1 MTTSQQPSTTS
12 SKFENSIAV
21 LSLLGISAYLLLHY
35 VTDAGQEIVTF
46 PLKAALIDALAPFY
60 HGPHDIS
67 VPVMQL
73 PLFAVL
79 LLGGIPLVYQL
90 AVKLLHADFG
100 ADLLAGVSI
109 VTAVMLNEYLAGS
122 LVVLMLSGGAA
133 LEHYAVR
140 KASSVLEAL
149 SRRMPS
155 VAHRKSDDTLVDI
168 TTEQVNIGDI
178 LLILPHEICPVDGT
192 VMEGTGTMDESYL
205 TGEPYLMSKTSG
217 SVVMSGAING
227 DSALTIRADK
237 LSVDSRYAK
246 IMEVMRS
253 SEQYR
258 PNIRR
263 LGDQLGALYTPLAV
277 IIALS
282 AWALSGDVVRFLAVL
297 VVATPCPLLIG
308 IPVTIIS
315 SISLA
320 ARREI
325 IIKNPAILET
335 IGTCRTAIF
344 DKTGTLTYG
353 RPTLTAL
360 IPGEGFNEPE
370 LLTLIASLERY
381 SKHPLASAI
390 LKAAEKAKITLLPV
404 TQITELPGEGLQGNV
419 AGKRV
424 QITSRKT
431 FAEQHPDDQSTLPPV
446 SGGLECVA
454 LINDVYAA
462 TLQFRDEVRTD
473 SSSFIN
479 HLQPNHHFD
488 RVMLVSGDRE
498 SEVRYLAEKVGIEHV
513 YFSQSPEQKLEL
525 VKKETQNAKTIFLGD
540 GINDAP
546 SLTAATIGI
555 AFGQNSDITGE
566 SADAVIMDSSL
577 LKVDELF
584 HIGERMRKIALQSAV
599 AGMALSLIGMVFAGV
614 GYLTPVAGAITQEI
628 IDVFAVLNALRAAF
642 PPKSLSDFYKSD
654 SSKTHSETHR
664 SHRIGWLRA
673 AVLGANDGIV
683 STASLILGIAASH
696 ATHNDIMLAGIAGLV
711 AGAMSMAAGE
721 YVSVSSQSDTEHAD
735 LMREYK
741 ELNENVEHEK
751 KELASIYMARGL
763 DALLAEQVAEQLMAH
778 DALGAH
784 ARDELGISEAGTA
797 RPIQAALT
805 SAATFAVGAFLP
817 LGIAMFVP
825 LDYLLVVVALSSLL
839 FLTLL
844 GSLAAYTGGSSV
856 VKGAWRVVFWGAL
869 AMGLTSAVGSFFG
882 TVV

>member
-1 MTTSQQPSTTS
+1 
-12 SKFENSIAV
+12 
-21 LSLLGISAYLLLHY
+21 LSLLGIVVFLVLHY
-35 VTDAGQEIVTF
+35 ALNVGDEVYTVSLDMALNSAVTRIYQVQQAFSIQWV
-46 PLKAALIDALAPFY
+46 
-60 HGPHDIS
+60 
-67 VPVMQL
+67 QL
-73 PLFAVL
+73 PLIIVL
-79 LLGGIPLVYQL
+79 VLGGIPLVYQL

-100 ADLLAGVSI
+100 ADLLAGISI
-109 VTAVMLNEYLAGS
+109 VTAVCLDEYLAGS

-149 SRRMPS
+149 AKRMPS
-155 VAHRKSDDTLVDI
+155 VAHRKSGEVLTDI
-168 TTEQVNIGDI
+168 KTEQVNIGDT

-192 VMEGTGTMDESYL
+192 VLEGSGTMDESYL
-205 TGEPYLMSKTSG
+205 TGEPYMMSKTSG
-217 SVVMSGAING
+217 SLVMSGAING

-282 AWALSGDVVRFLAVL
+282 AWAFSGDVVRFLAVL

-360 IPGEGFNEPE
+360 IPGAGYSENDV
-370 LLTLIASLERY
+370 LTLIASLERY
-381 SKHPLASAI
+381 SKHPLSSAI
-390 LKAAEKAKITLLPV
+390 VKAAEKSNLSLSAV
-404 TQITELPGEGLQGNV
+404 TQITELPGEGLKGNV
-419 AGKRV
+419 TGKQI
-424 QITSRKT
+424 QITSRKKYI
-431 FAEQHPDDQSTLPPV
+431 EQHPEAAEVLPPV

-454 LINDVYAA
+454 LVDGVYAA
-462 TLQFRDEVRTD
+462 TLQFRDEIRTD
-473 SSSFIN
+473 SSSFIS
-479 HLQPNHHFD
+479 HLRPKHRFD

-498 SEVRYLAEKVGIEHV
+498 SEVRYMAEQVGIEHV
-513 YFSQSPEQKLEL
+513 FFSQSPEQKLEL
-525 VKKETQNAKTIFLGD
+525 VKKETQLAKTIFLGD

-584 HIGERMRKIALQSAV
+584 HIGERMRKIALQSAIG
-599 AGMALSLIGMVFAGV
+599 GMVLSLIGMVFAGL
-614 GYLTPVAGAITQEI
+614 GYLTPVAGAVTQEI
-628 IDVFAVLNALRAAF
+628 IDVFAVLNALRAAV
-642 PPKSLSDFYKSD
+642 PPKKLSDFF
-654 SSKTHSETHR
+654 
-664 SHRIGWLRA
+664 SH
-673 AVLGANDGIV
+673 
-683 STASLILGIAASH
+683 
-696 ATHNDIMLAGIAGLV
+696 
-711 AGAMSMAAGE
+711 
-721 YVSVSSQSDTEHAD
+721 
-735 LMREYK
+735 
-741 ELNENVEHEK
+741 
-751 KELASIYMARGL
+751 
-763 DALLAEQVAEQLMAH
+763 
-778 DALGAH
+778 
-784 ARDELGISEAGTA
+784 
-797 RPIQAALT
+797 
-805 SAATFAVGAFLP
+805 
-817 LGIAMFVP
+817 
-825 LDYLLVVVALSSLL
+825 
-839 FLTLL
+839 
-844 GSLAAYTGGSSV
+844 
-856 VKGAWRVVFWGAL
+856 
-869 AMGLTSAVGSFFG
+869 
-882 TVV
+882 